1 MRSVCLVD
9 SFLLIESYC
18 LLFFLPHLLRFLSIS
33 STPQG
38 TIIMRLPSF
47 TGLAV
52 LGAATAVKAISTI
65 STYGNKFFLEDGSQ
79 FFIKGVAYQLT
90 SDDPLI
96 DATQCAL
103 DAKLMKELGANAIR
117 VYHVDSS
124 VKHTDC
130 MSAFADAGI
139 YLFVDLDTFDSYIL
153 PVRPA
158 PAYRSA
164 HA

>member
-1 MRSVCLVD
+1 
-9 SFLLIESYC
+9 
-18 LLFFLPHLLRFLSIS
+18 
-33 STPQG
+33 
-38 TIIMRLPSF
+38 MRLPSF